1 MMGFARLNP
10 ADALWPIG
18 RIYRMTLRDAASRYF
33 FWRRA
38 LLTMLAIGAAGLVAY
53 ANQTAKR
60 DEEAEKQYLKRHPLT
75 EKQVAAN
82 AHFSACWHYRNAS
95 HIVLTEKQR
104 NMLLRA
110 EKCYFDER
118 QDPRYG
124 DATYPW
130 NQEAPQPWIKTKAR
144 GL

>member
-1 MMGFARLNP
+1 MPLPNG
-10 ADALWPIG
+10 ALKYI
-18 RIYRMTLRDAASRYF
+18 

-38 LLTMLAIGAAGLVAY
+38 LPTMLTICAVGLVAY
-53 ANQTAKR
+53 ANQAAKR
-60 DEEAEKQYLKRHPLT
+60 ELETEQQYLKRHPLT

-118 QDPRYG
+118 KDPRYG

-130 NQEAPQPWIKTKAR
+130 NHEAPQPWEETKAH

>member
-1 MMGFARLNP
+1 
-10 ADALWPIG
+10 
-18 RIYRMTLRDAASRYF
+18 MTPHHGASHSI

-38 LLTMLAIGAAGLVAY
+38 LFTLLAIGAVGLIVY
-53 ANQTAKR
+53 ANQAAKK
-60 DEEAEKQYLKRHPLT
+60 DEEAEQDYLKRHPLT

-130 NQEAPQPWIKTKAR
+130 NHEAPRPWEESKAHGQR
-144 GL
+144 SP

>member
-1 MMGFARLNP
+1 
-10 ADALWPIG
+10 
-18 RIYRMTLRDAASRYF
+18 
-33 FWRRA
+33 
-38 LLTMLAIGAAGLVAY
+38 MLAIGVICLVAY
-53 ANQTAKR
+53 ANQS
-60 DEEAEKQYLKRHPLT
+60 AERSLETEHAYLKRHPLT
-75 EKQVAAN
+75 AKQVAAN

-118 QDPRYG
+118 KDPRYG

-130 NQEAPQPWIKTKAR
+130 NHEAPQPWKETKASSK
-144 GL
+144 

>member
-1 MMGFARLNP
+1 MEIEQN
-10 ADALWPIG
+10 
-18 RIYRMTLRDAASRYF
+18 YVT
-33 FWRRA
+33 
-38 LLTMLAIGAAGLVAY
+38 
-53 ANQTAKR
+53 
-60 DEEAEKQYLKRHPLT
+60 RHPLT
-75 EKQVAAN
+75 AKQVAAN

-118 QDPRYG
+118 EDPRYG

-130 NQEAPQPWIKTKAR
+130 NHEAPQPWNTTKTR
-144 GL
+144 GS

>member
-1 MMGFARLNP
+1 MAAP
-10 ADALWPIG
+10 ASD
-18 RIYRMTLRDAASRYF
+18 RCMTPRDGASTSI

-38 LLTMLAIGAAGLVAY
+38 LLAMLAIGAVGLVAY
-53 ANQTAKR
+53 ANQTAER
-60 DEEAEKQYLKRHPLT
+60 SLETENDYLKRHPLT
-75 EKQVAAN
+75 AKQVAAN

-104 NMLLRA
+104 NTLLRA

-118 QDPRYG
+118 KDPRYG

-130 NQEAPQPWIKTKAR
+130 NHDAPQPWIKTKVR
-144 GL
+144 GS

>member
-1 MMGFARLNP
+1 MLV
-10 ADALWPIG
+10 
-18 RIYRMTLRDAASRYF
+18 
-33 FWRRA
+33 
-38 LLTMLAIGAAGLVAY
+38 LLTIGAVGFVAY

-60 DEEAEKQYLKRHPLT
+60 ELEAEKEYLKLHPLT

-82 AHFSACWHYRNAS
+82 DHFSACWHYRNAS
-95 HIVLTEKQR
+95 HVVLTEKQR

-118 QDPRYG
+118 KDPRYG

-130 NQEAPQPWIKTKAR
+130 NKDAPPPWIKTKAH
-144 GL
+144 G

>member
-1 MMGFARLNP
+1 
-10 ADALWPIG
+10 
-18 RIYRMTLRDAASRYF
+18 MTLSKYI

-38 LLTMLAIGAAGLVAY
+38 LLTMLAIGAVGLVAY
-53 ANQTAKR
+53 ANRAADRELETEN
-60 DEEAEKQYLKRHPLT
+60 DYLKQHPLT

-95 HIVLTEKQR
+95 RIVLTEKQR

-118 QDPRYG
+118 EDPRYG

-130 NQEAPQPWIKTKAR
+130 NHEAPQPWTETKAH
-144 GL
+144 G

>member
-1 MMGFARLNP
+1 MAPRNG
-10 ADALWPIG
+10 
-18 RIYRMTLRDAASRYF
+18 ASTSI

-38 LLTMLAIGAAGLVAY
+38 LLALLATGAVGLVAY
-53 ANQTAKR
+53 ANQAARK
-60 DEEAEKQYLKRHPLT
+60 DEEAEEQYLERHPLT
-75 EKQVAAN
+75 EKQLAAN

-118 QDPRYG
+118 ADPRYG

-130 NQEAPQPWIKTKAR
+130 NHEAPQPWETSKAHSS
-144 GL
+144 

>member
-1 MMGFARLNP
+1 
-10 ADALWPIG
+10 
-18 RIYRMTLRDAASRYF
+18 MTLRNRVSKYIL
-33 FWRRA
+33 WRRA
-38 LLTMLAIGAAGLVAY
+38 SLTLLVFGAVGLVVY
-53 ANQTAKR
+53 ANHAAQR
-60 DEEAEKQYLKRHPLT
+60 DEDAEQNYLKRHPLT

-95 HIVLTEKQR
+95 RIVLTEKQR

-118 QDPRYG
+118 EDPRYG

-130 NQEAPQPWIKTKAR
+130 NHEAPQPWEEKKTHDS
-144 GL
+144 

>member
-1 MMGFARLNP
+1 
-10 ADALWPIG
+10 
-18 RIYRMTLRDAASRYF
+18 MTLGNGASKYI

-38 LLTMLAIGAAGLVAY
+38 LLTMLAISGVGLVAY
-53 ANQTAKR
+53 ANHAAQR
-60 DEEAEKQYLKRHPLT
+60 YEDAEQDYLKRHPLT
-75 EKQVAAN
+75 GQQAAAN

-110 EKCYFDER
+110 EQCYFDER
-118 QDPRYG
+118 KDPRYG

-130 NQEAPQPWIKTKAR
+130 NHEAPQPWIKTKAH
-144 GL
+144 GS

>member
-1 MMGFARLNP
+1 
-10 ADALWPIG
+10 
-18 RIYRMTLRDAASRYF
+18 MTLRNAASKYV

-38 LLTMLAIGAAGLVAY
+38 LLTMLVVGAVGAIAY
-53 ANQTAKR
+53 ANRA
-60 DEEAEKQYLKRHPLT
+60 AERELETEKAYLERHPLT

-118 QDPRYG
+118 EDPRYG

-130 NQEAPQPWIKTKAR
+130 NHEAPQPWKETKAH

>member
-1 MMGFARLNP
+1 MILP
-10 ADALWPIG
+10 K
-18 RIYRMTLRDAASRYF
+18 AASNHI

-38 LLTMLAIGAAGLVAY
+38 SLTMLAIGAVGLVAY
-53 ANQTAKR
+53 ANQTATT
-60 DEEAEKQYLKRHPLT
+60 ELAVENAYLEKHPLT
-75 EKQVAAN
+75 QKQVAAN

-118 QDPRYG
+118 KDPRYG
-124 DATYPW
+124 DATFPW
-130 NQEAPQPWIKTKAR
+130 NHEAPQPWEESKAHGQR
-144 GL
+144 SP

>member
-1 MMGFARLNP
+1 
-10 ADALWPIG
+10 
-18 RIYRMTLRDAASRYF
+18 
-33 FWRRA
+33 
-38 LLTMLAIGAAGLVAY
+38 MLAIGAVGLIAY
-53 ANQTAKR
+53 ANQAAKS
-60 DEEAEKQYLKRHPLT
+60 DEEAEEQYLKLHPLN

-118 QDPRYG
+118 EDPRYG

-130 NQEAPQPWIKTKAR
+130 NHAAPQPWKDIKAH

>member
-1 MMGFARLNP
+1 
-10 ADALWPIG
+10 
-18 RIYRMTLRDAASRYF
+18 MTLRNRVSKYI

-38 LLTMLAIGAAGLVAY
+38 SLTLLVFGAVGLVAY
-53 ANQTAKR
+53 ANHAAQR
-60 DEEAEKQYLKRHPLT
+60 DEDAEQNYLKRHPLT

-118 QDPRYG
+118 KDPRYG

-130 NQEAPQPWIKTKAR
+130 NHEAPQPR
-144 GL
+144 E

>member
-1 MMGFARLNP
+1 L
-10 ADALWPIG
+10 I
-18 RIYRMTLRDAASRYF
+18 
-33 FWRRA
+33 
-38 LLTMLAIGAAGLVAY
+38 AY
-53 ANQTAKR
+53 ANQAAKK
-60 DEEAEKQYLKRHPLT
+60 DEQAEKDYLKQHPLT

-95 HIVLTEKQR
+95 RIVLTEKQR

-118 QDPRYG
+118 ADPRYG

-130 NQEAPQPWIKTKAR
+130 NHDAPAPWEETKVPA
-144 GL
+144 L

>member
-1 MMGFARLNP
+1 
-10 ADALWPIG
+10 
-18 RIYRMTLRDAASRYF
+18 MTLRNRVSKYI

-38 LLTMLAIGAAGLVAY
+38 SLTLLVIGAVGLVAY
-53 ANQTAKR
+53 ANHAAQR
-60 DEEAEKQYLKRHPLT
+60 DEDAEQDYLKRHPLT

-118 QDPRYG
+118 KDPRYG

-130 NQEAPQPWIKTKAR
+130 NHAAPQPWKEKKTHDS
-144 GL
+144 